1 MYHSFIF
8 YLCTAEK
15 ISFMFVSCLV
25 EKEFSEALGAEAT
38 AQSAR
43 RVVRKPVPQKKTA
56 NTSKS
61 AVKSTLKNSA
71 KNTTKTVI
79 KGKQLKKQL
88 KKEVSQKRS
97 YSEEPITRDAT
108 WNIYTGNPGIY
119 ITGGDTANFGNV
131 AAISDS
137 TFINAP
143 RIIVPKTIKPYG
155 IVGKELIIP
164 NQDWVL
170 GIILIFWMI
179 FASVRV
185 GFLKYLGQIF
195 VSLVNLRAANRL
207 YQQSGYKTMFGAVR
221 LDIIFHLI
229 LPLSIFQIASYFKI
243 DIPGYPAI
251 LLYLAILLIING
263 YLYTKILLFRMAGSI
278 VMLKEQTEETVFNTR
293 LYYKAL
299 GLVLLPIVTIHAILS
314 ETNFITILVMAGLI
328 IIMYIAT
335 VIRTIYL
342 GNRKDISFF
351 YLILYLCT
359 LEILP
364 LLLVFKLISAQ

>member
-1 MYHSFIF
+1 
-8 YLCTAEK
+8 
-15 ISFMFVSCLV
+15 MFVSRLV
-25 EKEFSEALGAEAT
+25 EKEFSEAPGAEAT

-43 RVVRKPVPQKKTA
+43 RAVRKAVPQKKTA
-56 NTSKS
+56 NASKS
-61 AVKSTLKNSA
+61 AVKSALKN
-71 KNTTKTVI
+71 TPKTVV

-88 KKEVSQKRS
+88 KKEVSQKKS
-97 YSEEPITRDAT
+97 YSEEPITKDAT

-131 AAISDS
+131 AVISDS

-143 RIIVPKTIKPYG
+143 HKIVQKTVKPYG
-155 IVGKELIIP
+155 IVGKELILP
-164 NQDWVL
+164 NQDWIL

-195 VSLVNLRAANRL
+195 VSLVNFRAANRL

-293 LYYKAL
+293 LYYKSL
-299 GLVLLPIVTIHAILS
+299 GLVLLPVVTIHAIIP
-314 ETNFITILVMAGLI
+314 ETNFITIWVMAALI
-328 IIMYIAT
+328 VIMYIAT